1 MSPLAEVS
9 EAADPLIDR
18 FIDALWLEDGLS
30 RNTLAAYRRDLALYG
45 DWLRGRSGT
54 LAGSSLHD
62 IQAWFAAIHQ
72 QSVAGPRRKAPATAS
87 VNRRIAVLRR
97 FFRWAQREGVVPAD
111 PTLQLE
117 NAKRT
122 ARNIRTLGQSDVE
135 RLLSAPDV
143 DTALGLR
150 DRAMLELMYASGL
163 RVSELVTLKALD
175 VSLGEHVVRVVGK
188 GSKTR
193 LVPFGEEA
201 RRWLERY
208 LAEARNAILDG
219 KTSDALFVTALGG
232 ALLRLQRQHQPEQRR
247 GDDQRQA
254 GDGPVR
260 EAFHQHDEFE
270 RRLAG
275 EHEVER
281 AVLVVGLKQPVQSQK
296 RREQGGD
303 PQDRGADARQKVQVR
318 PDGEGRDGDENEKE
332 DHAHHAAAADAA
344 RRADL
349 AQEQRGERG
358 CARARAA
365 GCAHGPSS
373 PPAAPSSRRSA
384 STPSGAWVAAIT
396 MPPCARCSP
405 ISALSRPWPALSSA
419 VSGSSRI
426 QIGRGASSSRARP
439 TRRRCP
445 AER

>member
-30 RNTLAAYRRDLALYG
+30 RNTLAAYRRDLALYAL
-45 DWLRGRSGT
+45 WLRARSGT

-62 IQAWFAAIHQ
+62 IQAWFASIHQ
-72 QSVAGPRRKAPATAS
+72 QAVAGPRRKAPATAS

-97 FFRWAQREGVVPAD
+97 FFRWAQRESVVPAD

-193 LVPFGEEA
+193 LVPFGEVA
-201 RRWLERY
+201 RDWLVRY
-208 LAEARNAILDG
+208 LEHARAEILAGQQTED
-219 KTSDALFVTALGG
+219 LFVTA
-232 ALLRLQRQHQPEQRR
+232 
-247 GDDQRQA
+247 
-254 GDGPVR
+254 
-260 EAFHQHDEFE
+260 
-270 RRLAG
+270 
-275 EHEVER
+275 
-281 AVLVVGLKQPVQSQK
+281 
-296 RREQGGD
+296 
-303 PQDRGADARQKVQVR
+303 RGA
-318 PDGEGRDGDENEKE
+318 GMT
-332 DHAHHAAAADAA
+332 
-344 RRADL
+344 RAMF
-349 AQEQRGERG
+349 
-358 CARARAA
+358 
-365 GCAHGPSS
+365 
-373 PPAAPSSRRSA
+373 
-384 STPSGAWVAAIT
+384 WV
-396 MPPCARCSP
+396 
-405 ISALSRPWPALSSA
+405 L
-419 VSGSSRI
+419 
-426 QIGRGASSSRARP
+426 
-439 TRRRCP
+439 
-445 AER
+445 E